1 MSRTGR
7 VFTLSAAL
15 MTAMLSSCGGGNKKP
30 VAATAQ
36 YADGFSVSDVFSS
49 DMIVQ
54 RGENI
59 RIWGWADESQNGRR
73 ISGTFMGMTADA
85 VISGGEW
92 ELVFRS
98 KSPLPMPVTICVS
111 SQTGPKR
118 FSRTFLSETFTSSP
132 DSRTARIP
140 LRPILHM
147 PGSLRKGKRVRP
159 ITVCRYACITIR

>member
-36 YADGFSVSDVFSS
+36 YADGFSISNVFSS

-59 RIWGWADESQNGRR
+59 RI
-73 ISGTFMGMTADA
+73 
-85 VISGGEW
+85 
-92 ELVFRS
+92 
-98 KSPLPMPVTICVS
+98 
-111 SQTGPKR
+111 
-118 FSRTFLSETFTSSP
+118 
-132 DSRTARIP
+132 
-140 LRPILHM
+140 
-147 PGSLRKGKRVRP
+147 
-159 ITVCRYACITIR
+159 

>member
-7 VFTLSAAL
+7 VFTLFAAL

-36 YADGFSVSDVFSS
+36 YADGFSVSNVFSS

-73 ISGTFMGMTADA
+73 ISGAFMGMTADA

-92 ELVFRS
+92 ELVF
-98 KSPLPMPVTICVS
+98 PPVEEPVADAGHDMRIFTDRTETVFSDVLVGDVYIV
-111 SQTGPKR
+111 TGQ
-118 FSRTFLSETFTSSP
+118 
-132 DSRTARIP
+132 
-140 LRPILHM
+140 
-147 PGSLRKGKRVRP
+147 
-159 ITVCRYACITIR
+159 